1 MCDWSRAA
9 SADVS
14 SSAAREHDDGG
25 GGLGVT
31 AALDYDLPTC
41 THGATCSGHAAEDL
55 LPMEIEGR
63 TMSNL
68 EFWQYMNPLNG
79 SLPYVYDNFRWAH
92 CDEEGFGFYN
102 YGR

>member
-1 MCDWSRAA
+1 MLSSCLYFDQLLLLILISQ
-9 SADVS
+9 AD
-14 SSAAREHDDGG
+14 E
-25 GGLGVT
+25 LT
-31 AALDYDLPTC
+31 
-41 THGATCSGHAAEDL
+41 ATCSGHDAADL